1 MQSVTVK
8 KQYDE
13 NSRDCEILSEYLKIN
28 NNNECSHVFD
38 KLFIMA
44 IDYFGFKQDLNEPPE
59 EIEKLFETC
68 KKLNS
73 SEILA
78 YLYDFADNYSYQE
91 ETLYSVFK
99 PISNLFSWSPK
110 KSLTYIFNDFKKNG
124 YGTSSMELYF
134 NDKDKIKKIISAG
147 FNRDLTEHTL
157 FNFFCDHFNKE
168 GNPTKK
174 SLYFRVKKIDLTK
187 EFSIT
192 PIEFWDEVMEEFG
205 IDKELKG
212 YETEFSTYLMNLNSL
227 GKFWDL
233 YKSQEIKQTK
243 TTKYNKFD
251 DENFI
256 NVYSGKY
263 EDVPEIELDYVNE
276 EESDKLIVDWNK
288 FNSFGAKKQK
298 SIRAYLLQNLVK
310 LNNYIQL
317 GVNKVYSTLK
327 KIKNNKFEQ
336 NLSLIMKS
344 NSYYN
349 KNNNSLIVNLQKT
362 LSKRLMNNK
371 INTIA
376 DGMDF
381 ILHQYIPLLYN
392 YKSSSSFNSIYA
404 NAMMNSDVLSIF
416 GASVFLKDEKPKEK
430 IVEKEKIVI
439 KYLDKPI
446 VGGND
451 DKSSTDEFLNS
462 LVKLQEEF
470 NNKYMGAW
478 REILNKLNDIADNNK
493 KILVSDLD
501 FIKNFE
507 KIMVLSP
514 QTLYKLSGIYKAE
527 DYSQQYLSVIITFID
542 RLKESKTSILMNCI
556 NPLERIK
563 NLLINTKKEYE
574 ECKIKYNNSDKS
586 ELNLLY
592 ADISRIKINSDITQ
606 SEIIKFKDACRKLIM
621 SVQSSNNYSLNNEEI
636 LKKYVSSRSDKNKL
650 IDDYFNLITNNLKTE
665 LIDVQRRTN
674 DEKIIKLVQDTV
686 NKRLMINIETHKS
699 YRWLN
704 ETLDKMLAQNRIS
717 QMNSSVLSTEMIKKI
732 EATYLNFKKTVNKDT
747 IISLIKSYNT
757 KMSNEKYFN
766 SYFKVIKF
774 AKKLIEKIGIFDY
787 LERLYKELE
796 LTKNNFNWESFKEKL
811 IVYFTNSMVRLD
823 VFSKKDD
830 SSFEF
835 INFFKD
841 LNELELTAKIPG
853 LKTGSENIWVI
864 ETLNRLLSITGLTN
878 EKYVNDTTNDE
889 IKRISSAI
897 IENQDKLKIGF
908 SLRSNLSNYYP
919 LIKNLPIQTI
929 KSLFTPII
937 QILDKYIEQRSG
949 DSLNINVVMKGGE
962 KIEGSSVYDI
972 IKPHEIMNVEV
983 IPEATKLY
991 ISGYYILKFYDS
1003 IFSKETI
1010 KDKIKLEYF
1019 QISSLYKLKYMSE
1032 SKDKEEDFKILV
1044 SVLNDFWKST
1054 SDNDVESK
1062 ISSAIN
1068 LFINEINSSILFGSP
1083 DEIKLFKD
1091 NFLTDTFFD
1100 SFATNFDK
1108 ISNLIN
1114 DGLNTYLNTIGTIS
1128 SSSISV
1134 LNNMFEKGKKQINE
1148 VSPPMRLNVLR
1159 NFVTKQKGGDESTSY
1174 NNFCETCLTPLVYVI
1189 SYYSSVIGSILKPT
1203 SLNTKM
1209 SHGNF
1214 YSQDFENFKNKYI
1227 NNYFE
1232 YGTKLNM
1239 FGGDG
1244 GENLLK
1250 AEFVKRIPS
1259 FNPLVIYPECNKNDV
1274 TIKDIV
1280 EHIYKEYYKD
1290 LDQCIH
1296 NIMNYPTHN
1305 DEKIYQLKIK
1315 LHEKIKEKY
1324 EADLVVI
1331 QKIQND
1337 TNLIQ
1342 FYKNLI
1348 PSVPSSYYEKLF
1360 ARVIYDNKYNFNSKN
1375 IKRINPYDREVSFTQ
1390 FVSYA
1395 LSCQHRENYLPQTF
1409 MDLIEDTQLY
1419 NITFSNINAKPKYK
1433 KEENDVQMDHY
1444 VYFGGTPYTN
1454 FLFYLSKTEDAVNQT
1469 TTNLMKPSYATSL
1482 VSLIPILIHLLDN
1495 YLSIIPSNYNYC
1507 CTHSEVT
1514 PIYVNAQ
1521 SEINILKQIL
1531 FKLYSDVLPFSNKIQ
1546 FMDSLNLNTNHSFTE
1561 LLPLV
1566 QDDNISFNNIANFG
1580 LFEWINP
1587 IYNSEFGISYTN
1599 EDRFKNYMEKYIKS
1613 TGDINFEKQFES
1625 IIKLMAKLSFNNIIS
1640 HIEYLPDTKM
1650 VETRKNIMLG
1660 GDYDKQECIRTLA
1673 RRISRNP
1680 LILSQLGKYGFSET
1694 VLNTTIYE
1702 ILKTKINYT
1711 KTAVY
1716 TNFGPVGIELGH
1728 KKMTN
1733 PLFSS
1738 TIPMEFYAIEGL
1750 EEGEE
1755 YSFIKQDLENVF
1767 GPLQIMYNQIIKLLS
1782 TVKLND
1788 KMNTS
1793 LHTLITKVF
1802 GEEDEEKIYVYDLIK
1817 YMMMVETLTQ
1827 LTGEKLEI
1835 GKDETVFDM
1844 NNASDV
1850 KKFKDDM
1857 VKHCKKHLK
1866 SLSDSYKHF
1875 KDTSYYAYLSIAHV
1889 LLSLNSEFDNTKT
1902 ITAADTIIE
1911 EGAETVFALMS
1922 ENVGLKRSILQH
1934 GENSQICS
1942 EHVFTE
1948 MLGLKNTNKGEY
1960 EYISDDMIYKLYCQS
1975 LLKNLSESEITT
1987 ELRFEFSDTAID
1999 SQTGYGIIPMKNG
2012 YSELFGLNSA
2022 ICEKNKC
2029 TTLFDYLTEFYSQNL
2044 FSMFLTGLS
2053 FPSLVSTINDNDFV
2067 GGDVLKKALT
2077 TKFEYTPGKGSK
2089 VINKLSGDLLRIEKF
2104 YAEQKINSYFITD
2117 LVARL
2122 GENLIEDSDGITF
2135 GNVDVLLKV
2144 KGSLD
2149 EFNSFCSK
2157 NYFDGFKTT
2166 DENILFVCY
2175 CYFNLLHHI
2184 FMLKKQDDY
2193 DKLIKIIED
2202 TDNDIPDIVKK
2213 SKIELGLI
2221 YDYKNTLQDE
2231 INPTFN
2237 IGRGNYHIG
2246 IVIGEVGVLA
2256 KKVKIYLIPYK
2267 DRKIFVIGTP
2277 NGCYYDLKD
2286 GMIKG
2291 TNTYSKLATNW
2302 NNTTEPNKI
2311 DLIFSSQI
2319 MDCTKHRIIIP
2330 TYNYSNAERDIT
2342 GIGKKQML
2350 SRKGSNPITQ
2360 QERIDKFN
2368 ALLECAR
2375 KTLTLKDDK
2384 SDIEYKKPTNID
2396 LNIADQ
2402 IAYTLQYTG
2411 NIVPNV
2417 SDKLLNIMS
2426 KKEFFKQDEKIINGD
2441 NIIYIT
2447 DDIEAKGYKFVES
2460 LNNAYNLSDYRNI
2473 NINIL
2478 NNYMQYSDYD
2488 EINNEGMKKM
2498 IDGIKKI
2505 TKGLDEIGKYN
2516 KCITTSFCHKNDAFQ
2531 MRDPIISKYQ
2541 YIKDY
2546 KLNYDQPLIIPR
2558 TCGIKNLNKIAGK
2571 YEKYKLDL
2579 TNDNYD
2585 DTEKV
2590 FEEILEYWRSFF
2602 DYEFNKNV
2610 KQEFNYNN
2618 LLFNYL
2624 LVKTLKISDVYTN
2637 GTSVNGDL
2645 YDKIKLI
2652 SDSINAKEDGKP
2664 TLSRSLFN
2672 LSGGI
2677 TDVMS
2682 FNMTNDLIN
2691 SYYGYD
2697 SKTFKL
2703 LYGSNINSNLESM
2716 IVSYYKQPLISF
2728 KTFFDKYTF
2737 VELLYNSVIYEHY
2750 FNEKMKKDSFKD
2762 IEEHKYDKSSWKFEV
2777 NDKSIY
2783 KVILD
2788 EKEFELTTQAPHVIN
2803 ELLKIDRMNT
2813 FVSELIS
2820 DLKTMEYF
2828 NPSTMENEPF
2838 SSFY

>member
-1 MQSVTVK
+1 MQSVTIK

-13 NSRDCEILSEYLKIN
+13 NSRDCEILSEYLRIN
-28 NNNECSHVFD
+28 NKKECSHVFD

-110 KSLTYIFNDFKKNG
+110 KSLMYIFNDFKKNA

-134 NDKDKIKKIISAG
+134 NDKDKIKKIISSG
-147 FNRDLTEHTL
+147 FNHDLTEHTL
-157 FNFFCDHFNKE
+157 FNFFCDHFDKE

-212 YETEFSTYLMNLNSL
+212 YETEFSTYLVNLNAL

-243 TTKYNKFD
+243 TTKYKKFD
-251 DENFI
+251 DGNFI

-263 EDVPEIELDYVNE
+263 EDVPEIEIDYVNE

-288 FNSFGAKKQK
+288 FNSFSAKKQK
-298 SIRAYLLQNLVK
+298 SIRAYLLQNLVE

-327 KIKNNKFEQ
+327 KIKNNRFEQ
-336 NLSLIMKS
+336 DLSLITKS

-349 KNNNSLIVNLQKT
+349 RNNNSLIVNLQKT

-371 INTIA
+371 ISTIA

-430 IVEKEKIVI
+430 IVEKEKIVV

-451 DKSSTDEFLNS
+451 NKSSTDEFLNS
-462 LVKLQEEF
+462 LVKLQKDF
-470 NNKYMGAW
+470 NDKYMGAW
-478 REILNKLNDIADNNK
+478 REILNKLNDVADNNK

-542 RLKESKTSILMNCI
+542 RLKDSKTSVLMNCI

-563 NLLINTKKEYE
+563 NLLISTKKEYE

-606 SEIIKFKDACRKLIM
+606 SEIIKFKDVCRKLIM
-621 SVQSSNNYSLNNEEI
+621 SVQSSSNYSLNNEEI

-674 DEKIIKLVQDTV
+674 EGDIIKLVQDTV

-717 QMNSSVLSTEMIKKI
+717 QMNSNVLSTEMIKKI
-732 EATYLNFKKTVNKDT
+732 ETTYLNFKKTVNGSAIKT
-747 IISLIKSYNT
+747 LIDSYET
-757 KMSNEKYFN
+757 KMTNEKYFN
-766 SYFKVIKF
+766 SYFKVVKF
-774 AKKLIEKIGIFDY
+774 GKKLIEKMGIFDY

-823 VFSKKDD
+823 VFQNKGDK
-830 SSFEF
+830 FEF
-835 INFFKD
+835 VKFFGD
-841 LNELELTAKIPG
+841 EFGELKL
-853 LKTGSENIWVI
+853 SENIDGLVNGSINTWVI
-864 ETLNRLLSITGLTN
+864 ETLNRLLSISELTN
-878 EKYVNDTTNDE
+878 NQYNSSNKELN
-889 IKRISSAI
+889 RISSAI
-897 IENQDKLKIGF
+897 ITNPKELKIGF

-919 LIKNLPIQTI
+919 LIKKLPIQTI
-929 KSLFTPII
+929 ESLFTPII
-937 QILDKYIEQRSG
+937 QILDKYIEQRNG
-949 DSLNINVVMKGGE
+949 DSSNINVVMKGGE
-962 KIEGSSVYDI
+962 KIEGSSIYDI
-972 IKPHEIMNVEV
+972 VKPHEIMNVEV

-991 ISGYYILKFYDS
+991 ISGYYILKFYDK
-1003 IFSKETI
+1003 IFDNPNVKGTM
-1010 KDKIKLEYF
+1010 KLEYF

-1032 SKDKEEDFKILV
+1032 NKDKEEDFKILV

-1054 SDNDVESK
+1054 NDNNVENR

-1068 LFINEINSSILFGSP
+1068 LFINEINSSILFGST

-1100 SFATNFDK
+1100 SFSTNFDK
-1108 ISNLIN
+1108 ISNLISS
-1114 DGLNTYLNTIGTIS
+1114 GLETYLKTIGTIS
-1128 SSSISV
+1128 ASSISV
-1134 LNNMFEKGKKQINE
+1134 LNNMFENGKKQITE
-1148 VSPPMRLNVLR
+1148 VSSQMRLNVLR
-1159 NFVTKQKGGDESTSY
+1159 NFVTKQNGGDESTSY

-1189 SYYSSVIGSILKPT
+1189 SYYSSVIGSILKP
-1203 SLNTKM
+1203 SLLDTKV
-1209 SHGNF
+1209 SYGNF

-1232 YGTKLNM
+1232 YGNNLNM
-1239 FGGDG
+1239 FGGDDTEEG
-1244 GENLLK
+1244 LYKED
-1250 AEFVKRIPS
+1250 FVKRIPS
-1259 FNPLVIYPECNKNDV
+1259 FNPLVIYPECNKDDV
-1274 TIKDIV
+1274 KIKDIV

-1296 NIMNYPTHN
+1296 NIMNYPSHN
-1305 DEKIYQLKIK
+1305 DEKIYKLKTN
-1315 LHEKIKEKY
+1315 LHEVIKEKY
-1324 EADLVVI
+1324 KSDLSEI
-1331 QKIQND
+1331 QRIQDD

-1375 IKRINPYDREVSFTQ
+1375 LKRINPYDREVSFTQ

-1495 YLSIIPSNYNYC
+1495 YLSIIPNNYNYC

-1514 PIYVNAQ
+1514 PVYVNAQ
-1521 SEINILKQIL
+1521 TEINILKQIL
-1531 FKLYSDVLPFSNKIQ
+1531 YKLYSDVLPFSNKIQ

-1561 LLPLV
+1561 LLPLI
-1566 QDDNISFNNIANFG
+1566 QDDNISFNNISNFG

-1587 IYNSEFGISYTN
+1587 IHNSEFGISYTN

-1613 TGDINFEKQFES
+1613 TGDINFEKQFDS

-1650 VETRKNIMLG
+1650 TEKRSSLLFG
-1660 GDYDKQECIRTLA
+1660 GSSDKQDYILTLA
-1673 RRISRNP
+1673 RRISKNP

-1694 VLNTTIYE
+1694 VLNTTIRS
-1702 ILKTKINYT
+1702 ILKTKIKYNNM
-1711 KTAVY
+1711 AVY
-1716 TNFGPVGIELGH
+1716 NDFSKSAVEL
-1728 KKMTN
+1728 KTKSMEN
-1733 PLFSS
+1733 PLISA
-1738 TIPMEFYAIEGL
+1738 TIPMEFYAIEGEL
-1750 EEGEE
+1750 QEDN
-1755 YSFIKQDLENVF
+1755 YLFIKQDLENVF
-1767 GPLQIMYNQIIKLLS
+1767 GPLNIMWRQILNCNDSTQLSSNQKQ
-1782 TVKLND
+1782 
-1788 KMNTS
+1788 S

-1802 GEEDEEKIYVYDLIK
+1802 SEKDEIYVYDLVK

-1827 LTGEKLEI
+1827 LTTKNELKI
-1835 GKDETVFDM
+1835 GTDKKSWNINDKEFKDEIY
-1844 NNASDV
+1844 NNC
-1850 KKFKDDM
+1850 KD
-1857 VKHCKKHLK
+1857 HLN
-1866 SLSDSYKHF
+1866 SLSDDYKNF
-1875 KDTSYYAYLSIAHV
+1875 KDTSYYAYLSIAHI
-1889 LLSLNSEFDNTKT
+1889 LLSTDNEFGENKT
-1902 ITAADTIIE
+1902 IKIAKDIIE
-1911 EGAETVFALMS
+1911 QAAETVFALIS
-1922 ENVGLKRSILQH
+1922 ENVGMRRSTLQY

-1948 MLGLKNTNKGEY
+1948 MLGLKNMDNY
-1960 EYISDDMIYKLYCQS
+1960 ENEDISDDTIYKLYCQS
-1975 LLKNLSESEITT
+1975 LLKDLSDSKIYEDLKFKILNTT
-1987 ELRFEFSDTAID
+1987 IGTK
-1999 SQTGYGIIPMKNG
+1999 TGYEIIPMKNK
-2012 YSELFGLNSA
+2012 YSELFGLNSV
-2022 ICEKNKC
+2022 ICEDKEC
-2029 TTLFDYLTEFYSQNL
+2029 DELSDYLTEFYSQNL
-2044 FSMFLTGLS
+2044 FSMFLTGYS
-2053 FPSLVSTINDNDFV
+2053 FPSLISTINKNDS
-2067 GGDVLKKALT
+2067 DETKKLIKPLT
-2077 TKFEYTPGKGSK
+2077 PGFNYTPGSGIKLTGDQLSK
-2089 VINKLSGDLLRIEKF
+2089 DLLRISDFDEKTG
-2104 YAEQKINSYFITD
+2104 INSHLITK
-2117 LVARL
+2117 LVPKN
-2122 GENLIEDSDGITF
+2122 GDKNLIKDN
-2135 GNVDVLLKV
+2135 NVDVIIFGNNVVSLNK
-2144 KGSLD
+2144 KGVLD
-2149 EFNSFCSK
+2149 EFNSFCFN
-2157 NYFDGFKTT
+2157 NYFDLDKEF

-2184 FMLKKQDDY
+2184 FKLKDEDKYKQLVADIK
-2193 DKLIKIIED
+2193 DKDKTLANLVAHKL
-2202 TDNDIPDIVKK
+2202 
-2213 SKIELGLI
+2213 ELGLI
-2221 YDYKNTLQDE
+2221 YDYKENLNDE
-2231 INPTFN
+2231 IFGKTYTINN
-2237 IGRGNYHIG
+2237 RNYHVG
-2246 IVIGEVGVLA
+2246 IVIGEVGVLNN
-2256 KKVKIYLIPYK
+2256 KVKIYLIPG
-2267 DRKIFVIGTP
+2267 DENRKIFVIGTP
-2277 NGCYYDLKD
+2277 NGCYCDLTDEKNVKKAD
-2286 GMIKG
+2286 
-2291 TNTYSKLATNW
+2291 SKLKLESNW
-2302 NNTTEPNKI
+2302 KSDVGSEKI

-2319 MDCTKHRIIIP
+2319 MHCTKYKIIIP
-2330 TYNYSNAERDIT
+2330 TFKYECISGGTSKI
-2342 GIGKKQML
+2342 IGLKRIKSS
-2350 SRKGSNPITQ
+2350 SRIYDGNK
-2360 QERIDKFN
+2360 IDKFN
-2368 ALLECAR
+2368 ALLDSVY
-2375 KTLTLKDDK
+2375 KTLISKHGGG
-2384 SDIEYKKPTNID
+2384 IEYIKPANIN
-2396 LNIADQ
+2396 LNIANQ

-2411 NIVPNV
+2411 NIVPDVNE
-2417 SDKLLNIMS
+2417 KLLSIML
-2426 KKEFFKQDEKIINGD
+2426 KKEFFEQEKKIID
-2441 NIIYIT
+2441 FYNIIYIANPGENPGCEF
-2447 DDIEAKGYKFVES
+2447 INS
-2460 LNNAYNLSDYRNI
+2460 LNSGYNLSDYRYI
-2473 NINIL
+2473 NTNIL
-2478 NNYMQYSDYD
+2478 NNYMQWSDVN
-2488 EINNEGMKKM
+2488 EINSEGMDEM
-2498 IDGIKKI
+2498 IKGIKNIYDDIELKSG
-2505 TKGLDEIGKYN
+2505 TYN
-2516 KCITTSFCHKNDAFQ
+2516 KCIITSFYHKNDSFPIK
-2531 MRDPIISKYQ
+2531 DPIISKYR
-2541 YIKDY
+2541 YIKNY
-2546 KLNYDQPLIIPR
+2546 KLNFDPPLTIPR
-2558 TCGIKNLNKIAGK
+2558 TCGIKSLNSISKKIYVDYA
-2571 YEKYKLDL
+2571 LDL
-2579 TNDNYD
+2579 SKNNYNN
-2585 DTEKV
+2585 TIGNFEK
-2590 FEEILEYWRSFF
+2590 ILKHWQSFF
-2602 DYEFNKNV
+2602 GETINKNI
-2610 KQEFNYNN
+2610 KPEFNYNN

-2624 LVKTLKISDVYTN
+2624 LGKTIKIVNETKKSSIN
-2637 GTSVNGDL
+2637 NSV

-2652 SDSINAKEDGKP
+2652 SELIKVNEIGKSIFTNK
-2664 TLSRSLFN
+2664 N

-2682 FNMTNDLIN
+2682 FNMTNDLIS
-2691 SYYGYD
+2691 SYYDND
-2697 SKTFKL
+2697 SKTFKT
-2703 LYGSNINSNLESM
+2703 LYGSDINSNIESM
-2716 IVSYYKQPLISF
+2716 VVSYYKQPLISF

-2750 FNEKMKKDSFKD
+2750 FEAKKKSGD
-2762 IEEHKYDKSSWKFEV
+2762 IKIGEHNYDKIKQSFET
-2777 NDKSIY
+2777 NGMSIY
-2783 KVILD
+2783 KDMFKNDIKFKSGSNEQV
-2788 EKEFELTTQAPHVIN
+2788 PHVIN
-2803 ELLKIDRMNT
+2803 ELLKIDNMNT
-2813 FVSELIS
+2813 FISELIS
-2820 DLKTMEYF
+2820 KLKTMEYF

>member
-1 MQSVTVK
+1 MQSVTIK

-28 NNNECSHVFD
+28 NKKECSHIFD
-38 KLFIMA
+38 KLFVIA

-91 ETLYSVFK
+91 ETLYGVFK

-110 KSLTYIFNDFKKNG
+110 KSLMYIFNDFKKNA

-147 FNRDLTEHTL
+147 FNHDLTEHTL
-157 FNFFCDHFNKE
+157 FNFFCDHFDKE

-212 YETEFSTYLMNLNSL
+212 YETEFSTYLVNLNAL

-243 TTKYNKFD
+243 TTKYKKFND
-251 DENFI
+251 GNFI

-288 FNSFGAKKQK
+288 FNSFSAKKQK
-298 SIRAYLLQNLVK
+298 SIRAYLLQNLVE

-327 KIKNNKFEQ
+327 KIKNNRFEQ

-349 KNNNSLIVNLQKT
+349 RNNNSLIVNLQKT

-371 INTIA
+371 ISTIA

-430 IVEKEKIVI
+430 IVEKEKIVV

-451 DKSSTDEFLNS
+451 NKSSTDEFLNS
-462 LVKLQEEF
+462 LVKLQKDF
-470 NNKYMGAW
+470 NDKYMGAW
-478 REILNKLNDIADNNK
+478 REILNKLNDVADNNK

-542 RLKESKTSILMNCI
+542 RLKDSKTSVLMNCI

-563 NLLINTKKEYE
+563 NLLISTKKEYE

-606 SEIIKFKDACRKLIM
+606 SEIIKFKDVCRKLIM

-674 DEKIIKLVQDTV
+674 DDEIIKLVQDTV

-717 QMNSSVLSTEMIKKI
+717 QMNSNVLSTEMIKKI
-732 EATYLNFKKTVNKDT
+732 ETTYLNFKKTVNKDA
-747 IISLIKSYNT
+747 IVSLIKSYET

-811 IVYFTNSMVRLD
+811 IVYFTNSMIRLD
-823 VFSKKDD
+823 VFYKDSD
-830 SSFEF
+830 SFKFIEFFENLNS
-835 INFFKD
+835 IKLNVD
-841 LNELELTAKIPG
+841 LPAG
-853 LKTGSENIWVI
+853 LSDGSENTWVI
-864 ETLNRLLSITGLTN
+864 ETLNRLLSITDLSSEQYTSTAN
-878 EKYVNDTTNDE
+878 KHKKY
-889 IKRISSAI
+889 ISSAI
-897 IENQDKLKIGF
+897 ITNQDKLKIGF

-919 LIKNLPIQTI
+919 LIKDLPIQTI

-1003 IFSKETI
+1003 IFSKDAI

-1032 SKDKEEDFKILV
+1032 TKDKEEDFKILV

-1054 SDNDVESK
+1054 NDNNVENR

-1114 DGLNTYLNTIGTIS
+1114 VGLNTYLDTIGTIS
-1128 SSSISV
+1128 ASSISI
-1134 LNNMFEKGKKQINE
+1134 LNNMFEKGKKQIDE

-1189 SYYSSVIGSILKPT
+1189 SYYSSVIGSILKPS

-1214 YSQDFENFKNKYI
+1214 YSQDFEKFKNKYI
-1227 NNYFE
+1227 NNYFG
-1232 YGTKLNM
+1232 YGNDLNM
-1239 FGGDG
+1239 FGGD
-1244 GENLLK
+1244 EQNLYK
-1250 AEFVKRIPS
+1250 TDFVKRIPS

-1274 TIKDIV
+1274 TIKEIV

-1315 LHEKIKEKY
+1315 LHETIKEKY
-1324 EADLVVI
+1324 ESDLIEI

-1360 ARVIYDNKYNFNSKN
+1360 DRIIYDNKYNFNSKN

-1433 KEENDVQMDHY
+1433 KEENDAQMDHY

-1521 SEINILKQIL
+1521 TEINILKQIL

-1561 LLPLV
+1561 LLPLI

-1613 TGDINFEKQFES
+1613 TGDINFEKQFDS

-1650 VETRKNIMLG
+1650 VEERKNIMFG
-1660 GDYDKQECIRTLA
+1660 GDYNKQECIRTLA

-1716 TNFGPVGIELGH
+1716 TAFAPNDIDIKD
-1728 KKMTN
+1728 KKMKN
-1733 PLFSS
+1733 PLISA
-1738 TIPMEFYAIEGL
+1738 TIPMEFYAIKGTK
-1750 EEGEE
+1750 EEEE

-1767 GPLQIMYNQIIKLLS
+1767 GPLQIMYDQIIKYS
-1782 TVKLND
+1782 SDGKLF
-1788 KMNTS
+1788 NTKKKS
-1793 LHTLITKVF
+1793 LHTLISKVF
-1802 GEEDEEKIYVYDLIK
+1802 EEVDDQNIYVYDLIK
-1817 YMMMVETLTQ
+1817 YMMMVETLTL
-1827 LTGEKLEI
+1827 LTEKELKA
-1835 GKDETVFDM
+1835 GTDTNNFNM
-1844 NNASDV
+1844 NEAGDV
-1850 KKFKDDM
+1850 KKFKDIM
-1857 VKHCKKHLK
+1857 INHCKDHLK
-1866 SLSDSYKHF
+1866 SLSESYKQF

-1889 LLSLNSEFDNTKT
+1889 LLSVDSNFDDTKT
-1902 ITAADTIIE
+1902 IFAAKDIIDQ
-1911 EGAETVFALMS
+1911 GAETVFALMS
-1922 ENVGLKRSILQH
+1922 ENIGMRRSTLQY

-1960 EYISDDMIYKLYCQS
+1960 ENISDDIIYKLYCQT
-1975 LLKNLSESEITT
+1975 LLKDLPDSEIINK
-1987 ELRFEFSDTAID
+1987 LRFEFTNNNINNEK
-1999 SQTGYGIIPMKNG
+1999 GYKIISMTNE
-2012 YSELFGLNSA
+2012 YSELFGLNSI
-2022 ICEKNKC
+2022 ICEKNSCKD
-2029 TTLFDYLTEFYSQNL
+2029 LFDYLTEFYSQNL
-2044 FSMFLTGLS
+2044 FSMFLTGYS
-2053 FPSLVSTINDNDFV
+2053 FPSLISTINKNNPSDK
-2067 GGDVLKKALT
+2067 VLKDALT
-2077 TKFEYTPGKGSK
+2077 TNFEYTPGNGKK
-2089 VINKLSGDLLRIEKF
+2089 VIDKLHEDLLKIGKF
-2104 YAEQKINSYFITD
+2104 YEDGEAVNSYFITN
-2117 LVARL
+2117 LVDRL
-2122 GENLIEDSDGITF
+2122 GKDLIKDSDGIAF
-2135 GNVDVLLKV
+2135 GNNIVLLEETGV
-2144 KGSLD
+2144 LD
-2149 EFNSFCSK
+2149 EFNSFCSH
-2157 NYFDGFKTT
+2157 NYFDDVKTIN
-2166 DENILFVCY
+2166 ENILFVCY

-2184 FMLKKQDDY
+2184 FMIKNKANYND
-2193 DKLIKIIED
+2193 LIGIIE
-2202 TDNDIPDIVKK
+2202 NNVNGISDIVAN

-2221 YDYKNTLQDE
+2221 YDYKNTLYSE
-2231 INPTFN
+2231 IDPTFT
-2237 IGRGNYHIG
+2237 IERGNYHIG
-2246 IVIGEVGVLA
+2246 IVIGEVGVLD
-2256 KKVKIYLIPYK
+2256 KKVKIYLIPSNK
-2267 DRKIFVIGTP
+2267 NRKIFVIGTP
-2277 NGCYYDLKD
+2277 NGCYYDLTNKE
-2286 GMIKG
+2286 IKG
-2291 TNTYSKLATNW
+2291 KDTHSKLKSNW
-2302 NNTTEPNKI
+2302 DNSGDPKKI

-2319 MDCTKHRIIIP
+2319 MDCTNNRIIIP
-2330 TYNYSNAERDIT
+2330 TYNYHIDRKNTAGGEKDILMRTSSNSI
-2342 GIGKKQML
+2342 I
-2350 SRKGSNPITQ
+2350 Q
-2360 QERIDKFN
+2360 QERVDKFN
-2368 ALLECAR
+2368 VLLDCVYDS
-2375 KTLTLKDDK
+2375 LKENDEE
-2384 SDIEYKKPTNID
+2384 IEYEKPTNIN

-2426 KKEFFKQDEKIINGD
+2426 KKEFFKQDENIINSV

-2447 DDIEAKGYKFVES
+2447 DNIEAPGYKFVKS

-2478 NNYMQYSDYD
+2478 NNYMQYTDDD
-2488 EINNEGMKKM
+2488 EINSEGMKKM

-2505 TKGLDEIGKYN
+2505 TKSIDEIGTYN
-2516 KCITTSFCHKNDAFQ
+2516 DCITTSFCHKNDAFP
-2531 MRDPIISKYQ
+2531 MKDPIISKYQ
-2541 YIKDY
+2541 YIKNY
-2546 KLNYDQPLIIPR
+2546 KLNNEQPLIIPR
-2558 TCGIKNLNKIAGK
+2558 TCGIKSLNSISEV

-2579 TNDNYD
+2579 TKENYKN
-2585 DTEKV
+2585 TKTN
-2590 FEEILEYWRSFF
+2590 FEDILEYWKKFF
-2602 DYEFNKNV
+2602 DYDFNKNI
-2610 KQEFNYNN
+2610 KPEFNYNN

-2624 LVKTLKISDVYTN
+2624 LGKRLKLQDTN
-2637 GTSVNGDL
+2637 SKGTSMNGNV
-2645 YDKIKLI
+2645 YDQIKLI
-2652 SDSINAKEDGKP
+2652 SDLINVNDDGHK
-2664 TLSRSLFN
+2664 SLFN

-2682 FNMTNDLIN
+2682 FNITNDLIN
-2691 SYYGYD
+2691 SYYSHE
-2697 SKTFKL
+2697 SKTFKS
-2703 LYGSNINSNLESM
+2703 LYGSNINSNIESM

-2750 FNEKMKKDSFKD
+2750 FKKKTKETPFNS
-2762 IEEHKYDKSSWKFEV
+2762 ISEHKYDKENKKFTI
-2777 NDKSIY
+2777 NNMSIY
-2783 KVILD
+2783 KNIFD
-2788 EKEFELTTQAPHVIN
+2788 NEFKLTTQTPFVIN

-2813 FVSELIS
+2813 FISELIS
-2820 DLKTMEYF
+2820 NLKTMKYF

>member
-1 MQSVTVK
+1 MQSITVK

-59 EIEKLFETC
+59 EIEKLFKTC
-68 KKLNS
+68 EKLNS

-157 FNFFCDHFNKE
+157 FNFFCDHFDKE

-288 FNSFGAKKQK
+288 FNSFGTKKQK

-392 YKSSSSFNSIYA
+392 YKSSTSFNSIYA

-451 DKSSTDEFLNS
+451 IKSSTDEFLNS

-636 LKKYVSSRSDKNKL
+636 LKKYISSRSDKNKL

-674 DEKIIKLVQDTV
+674 EEEIIKLVQDTV

-732 EATYLNFKKTVNKDT
+732 EATYLNFKKTVNKET
-747 IISLIKSYNT
+747 IDLLIKSYNT

-823 VFSKKDD
+823 VFHKKND

-841 LNELELTAKIPG
+841 LSDIDLNTNLPTELID
-853 LKTGSENIWVI
+853 GSTNTWVI
-864 ETLNRLLSITGLTN
+864 ETLNRLLSITNLTN
-878 EKYVNDTTNDE
+878 EQYKSKKTFAQ
-889 IKRISSAI
+889 ISSAI
-897 IENQDKLKIGF
+897 ITNQDKLKIGF
-908 SLRSNLSNYYP
+908 SLRSNLSDYYP
-919 LIKNLPIQTI
+919 LIKELPIKTI

-962 KIEGSSVYDI
+962 KIEGSSIYDI

-1003 IFSKETI
+1003 IFSKNTI

-1019 QISSLYKLKYMSE
+1019 QISSLYKLKYMSKN
-1032 SKDKEEDFKILV
+1032 KDKEEDFKILV

-1054 SDNDVESK
+1054 NDNDVENK

-1108 ISNLIN
+1108 ISNLIK
-1114 DGLNTYLNTIGTIS
+1114 DGLNTYLDTIGTIS
-1128 SSSISV
+1128 ASSISI
-1134 LNNMFEKGKKQINE
+1134 LNNMFEKGKKQIIE

-1189 SYYSSVIGSILKPT
+1189 SYYSSIIGSILKP
-1203 SLNTKM
+1203 SKLNTKV
-1209 SHGNF
+1209 SYSNF
-1214 YSQDFENFKNKYI
+1214 YLEDFESFKNKYI
-1227 NNYFE
+1227 NNYFV
-1232 YGTKLNM
+1232 YGNNLNM
-1239 FGGDG
+1239 SGGDE
-1244 GENLLK
+1244 ENLFK
-1250 AEFVKRIPS
+1250 ADFVRRIPN
-1259 FNPLVIYPECNKNDV
+1259 FNPLVIYPECNKDNV

-1315 LHEKIKEKY
+1315 LHEKIKEQY
-1324 EADLVVI
+1324 EADLVGI
-1331 QKIQND
+1331 QNIQND
-1337 TNLIQ
+1337 TNLTQ

-1348 PSVPSSYYEKLF
+1348 PSVPIPYYEKLF
-1360 ARVIYDNKYNFNSKN
+1360 ARVIYDNKYNFNNKN
-1375 IKRINPYDREVSFTQ
+1375 IKKINPYDREVSFTQ

-1433 KEENDVQMDHY
+1433 KEENDVQMEHY

-1495 YLSIIPSNYNYC
+1495 YLSIIPNNYNYC

-1561 LLPLV
+1561 LLPLI
-1566 QDDNISFNNIANFG
+1566 QDDNISFNKIANFG

-1650 VETRKNIMLG
+1650 VEKRKNIMFG
-1660 GDYDKQECIRTLA
+1660 GDYNKQDCIKTLA

-1680 LILSQLGKYGFSET
+1680 LILSQLGKYGFSEI
-1694 VLNTTIYE
+1694 VLNKTINQ
-1702 ILKTKINYT
+1702 ILKTKIKYDN
-1711 KTAVY
+1711 TAVY
-1716 TNFGPVGIELGH
+1716 DKFASVVIGLNDKTM
-1728 KKMTN
+1728 KN
-1733 PLFSS
+1733 PLISA
-1738 TIPMEFYAIEGL
+1738 TIPMEFYAIDGTL
-1750 EEGEE
+1750 DGEN

-1767 GPLQIMYNQIIKLLS
+1767 GPLQIIHDQIINCKITDKLS
-1782 TVKLND
+1782 TAKS
-1788 KMNTS
+1788 KS

-1802 GEEDEEKIYVYDLIK
+1802 EEENIYVYDFVK

-1827 LTGEKLEI
+1827 LTDKVLPISVDTTDINNKEFK
-1835 GKDETVFDM
+1835 GKMAD
-1844 NNASDV
+1844 
-1850 KKFKDDM
+1850 
-1857 VKHCKKHLK
+1857 HCKEHLK
-1866 SLSDSYKHF
+1866 SLSESYKQF
-1875 KDTSYYAYLSIAHV
+1875 KDTSYYAYLSIAHI
-1889 LLSLNSEFDNTKT
+1889 LLSFENEFIENKT
-1902 ITAADTIIE
+1902 ITAAKNIIE
-1911 EGAETVFALMS
+1911 KGAETVFALMS
-1922 ENVGLKRSILQH
+1922 ENIGMRRSTLQY
-1934 GENSQICS
+1934 GQNSQICS
-1942 EHVFTE
+1942 EYVFTE
-1948 MLGLKNTNKGEY
+1948 MLGIKNINKDEN
-1960 EYISDDMIYKLYCQS
+1960 EDISDDRIYKLYCQS
-1975 LLKNLSESEITT
+1975 LLKNLSDSDITK
-1987 ELRFEFSDTAID
+1987 ELRFEILNSVV
-1999 SQTGYGIIPMKNG
+1999 SGETGYEIIPMRNG
-2012 YSELFGLNSA
+2012 YSELFGLNST
-2022 ICEKNKC
+2022 ICRNSKC
-2029 TTLFDYLTEFYSQNL
+2029 DKLFEYLTEFYSQNL
-2044 FSMFLTGLS
+2044 FSMFLTGYS
-2053 FPSLVSTINDNDFV
+2053 FPSLVSTINNNDHS
-2067 GGDVLKKALT
+2067 GTVLKSALS
-2077 TKFEYTPGKGSK
+2077 TKFNYTPGN
-2089 VINKLSGDLLRIEKF
+2089 VKLTGKKLAEDLLRIEDFGTK
-2104 YAEQKINSYFITD
+2104 AANNSYYITN
-2117 LVARL
+2117 LVPKSF
-2122 GENLIEDSDGITF
+2122 GGKNLIEESEGIMF
-2135 GNVDVLLKV
+2135 GNNNVLLTK
-2144 KGSLD
+2144 KGFLN
-2149 EFNSFCSK
+2149 EFNSFCFH
-2157 NYFDGFKTT
+2157 NFFDTSEEI

-2175 CYFNLLHHI
+2175 CYFNLLHQI
-2184 FMLKKQDDY
+2184 FMLKNKTNYDNLINKIKDD
-2193 DKLIKIIED
+2193 KNTLL
-2202 TDNDIPDIVKK
+2202 NIVNN
-2213 SKIELGLI
+2213 SDIELGLI
-2221 YDYKNTLQDE
+2221 YDYKANLSNE
-2231 INPTFN
+2231 IDPTFKVN
-2237 IGRGNYHIG
+2237 SGNYHIG
-2246 IVIGEVGVLA
+2246 IVIGEVGVLG
-2256 KKVKIYLIPYK
+2256 KKVKIYLILGDK
-2267 DRKIFVIGTP
+2267 NKKIFVIGTP
-2277 NGCYYDLKD
+2277 NGCYYDLNTKK
-2286 GMIKG
+2286 IEG
-2291 TNTYSKLATNW
+2291 TDQYSELKSNW
-2302 NNTTEPNKI
+2302 TSTGGSEKI

-2319 MDCTKHRIIIP
+2319 MYCNKHKIIIP
-2330 TYNYSNAERDIT
+2330 TFDYFVEKDIT
-2342 GIGKKQML
+2342 STKDVLK
-2350 SRKGSNPITQ
+2350 RKNSTPIIHE
-2360 QERIDKFN
+2360 ERIDKFN
-2368 ALLECAR
+2368 TLLECVY
-2375 KTLTLKDDK
+2375 KTLSQNK
-2384 SDIEYKKPTNID
+2384 SNEIEYKKPTNINLD
-2396 LNIADQ
+2396 IADQ
-2402 IAYTLQYTG
+2402 IAFTLQYTG
-2411 NIVPNV
+2411 NIVPDV
-2417 SDKLLNIMS
+2417 DEKLLSIML
-2426 KKEFFKQDEKIINGD
+2426 KKEFFGSDKYIINKF

-2447 DDIEAKGYKFVES
+2447 DSEENAGYKFVKS
-2460 LNNAYNLSDYRNI
+2460 LNNGYNLSDYRDI
-2473 NINIL
+2473 NIDIL
-2478 NNYMQYSDYD
+2478 NNYMQYNDELN
-2488 EINNEGMKKM
+2488 EINREGMDEM
-2498 IDGIKKI
+2498 IKGIKNLTYTNIK
-2505 TKGLDEIGKYN
+2505 EYN
-2516 KCITTSFCHKNDAFQ
+2516 KSIVTAFCHKNGSFP
-2531 MRDPIISKYQ
+2531 MKDPIISKYQ
-2541 YIKDY
+2541 YIKNY
-2546 KLNYDQPLIIPR
+2546 KLNYDPPLTIPR
-2558 TCGIKNLNKIAGK
+2558 TCGIKSLKSIATI
-2571 YEKYKLDL
+2571 YEKYKLNL
-2579 TNDNYD
+2579 TNNKYNN
-2585 DTEKV
+2585 TEND
-2590 FEEILEYWRSFF
+2590 FQEILKYWNSFF
-2602 DYEFNKNV
+2602 NDTINKNIKPEV
-2610 KQEFNYNN
+2610 NYNN

-2624 LVKTLKISDVYTN
+2624 LRNTLKITNDVKGISINDNVYEN
-2637 GTSVNGDL
+2637 
-2645 YDKIKLI
+2645 IKLI
-2652 SDSINAKEDGKP
+2652 SDLINVGDSLH
-2664 TLSRSLFN
+2664 TSLFK
-2672 LSGGI
+2672 LSGGV
-2677 TDVMS
+2677 TDIMS

-2691 SYYGYD
+2691 SYY
-2697 SKTFKL
+2697 SSESETFKK

-2750 FNEKMKKDSFKD
+2750 FKKKAEKKPFSG
-2762 IEEHKYDKSSWKFEV
+2762 IAEHEYDKSSENFKI
-2777 NDKSIY
+2777 NDISIY
-2783 KVILD
+2783 KTIFNS
-2788 EKEFELTTQAPHVIN
+2788 KFELTTQTPHVIN
-2803 ELLKIDRMNT
+2803 ELLKIDTMNT

-2820 DLKTMEYF
+2820 NLKTMKYF